1 MRLALI
7 MQDQSAT
14 TLDKYLCKLVEYILF
29 YSQDDSLTLVELC
42 KQIKEQF
49 SLEFDML
56 EVETAISRKGR
67 GRIALANKKYQLT
80 LKSLEQLKRNNNDP
94 NALLKAFILRF
105 LQETQKDYDVNE
117 LFNSIQKYLYYSF
130 NSCAENFLN
139 LCQSKVLI
147 HTENLEIP
155 DHLVQQIN
163 EFISWENDEK
173 NKLIYDIISFSYE
186 YCMLTTKKNNFLTKN
201 IFKGKRFFL
210 DANII
215 FRMAGINQDER
226 QFVIESF
233 IKKCKEIEIELYY
246 TSDTL
251 SEVYRV
257 IEGQIKYIKYLTQG
271 QAPIDAELLQ
281 SIDSTNEI
289 NDFYVLYYNWCKE
302 SGNEHTDYKSF
313 QNYLN
318 SLVGE
323 VFANLKLK
331 NIPSEDVGKN
341 RDTFSNLCSNLD
353 NFKKEKRPRKPN
365 SKESLR
371 TDVNNISY
379 ILSLRNDTEN
389 QSIWQTNDYFVSA
402 DQLLTNW
409 AKDQFSGVPVVV
421 IPSTWLSIMLRFG
434 GRSDDD
440 YKAFCL
446 FMRLRQHKSDS
457 ESIDINPVFL
467 LNALSRRTSDQELKQ
482 QIVEE
487 IINNKNEYV
496 LNTQDDYPIA
506 VENAFEN
513 ILQKEKADVS
523 TALAEKFMTYATE
536 KKEEIDKLQD
546 ELKDKS
552 TEEEHILKLANKKA
566 EKAVEKW
573 KNLLFLKAVLP
584 AVFAI
589 IMLLVTAVL
598 LFKIKPFY
606 DFLYNIASPTLK
618 SVESDTSWNIYMW
631 MVASFFSIAINYI
644 VIKPIVYFSSDER
657 KQILIKKYKKQ
668 IEKDLS

>member
-1 MRLALI
+1 

-14 TLDKYLCKLVEYILF
+14 TLDKYICKLVEYILF
-29 YSQDDSLTLVELC
+29 YSQKNNLSAVELC
-42 KQIKEQF
+42 KQIQEQF
-49 SLEFDML
+49 SLEFDVL
-56 EVETAISRKGR
+56 EIENAIDRKSR
-67 GRIALANKKYQLT
+67 GRVVLYDRKYQLSI
-80 LKSLEQLKRNNNDP
+80 KAIEQLKKVDNDP
-94 NALLKAFILRF
+94 TSLLKKYILMF
-105 LQETQKDYDVNE
+105 LNETKKEYNADE
-117 LFNSIQKYLYYSF
+117 LLENIQKYLYYSF
-130 NSCAENFLN
+130 NSSTENFLN
-139 LCQSKVLI
+139 LCDSKTV
-147 HTENLEIP
+147 TNAEKLEIP
-155 DHLVQQIN
+155 DHIVHEIN
-163 EFISWENDEK
+163 EFISWENVEK
-173 NKLIYDIISFSYE
+173 NKLIYDIVSFSYE
-186 YCMLTTKKNNFLTKN
+186 YCMLTTKKNDLLTKKM
-201 IFKGKRFFL
+201 FKGKRFFL

-233 IKKCKEIEIELYY
+233 IKKCKEIDIELCY

-251 SEVYRV
+251 NEVNRV
-257 IEGQIKYIKYLTQG
+257 IDGQIIHIKKISQG
-271 QAPIDAELLQ
+271 HAPIDAELLQ

-289 NDFYVLYYNWCKE
+289 NDFYILYYNWCKE
-302 SGNEHTDYKSF
+302 AGNDYTDYISF
-313 QNYLN
+313 RKFLARRVSDVFLN
-318 SLVGE
+318 L
-323 VFANLKLK
+323 NLKT
-331 NIPSEDVGKN
+331 IPNESHGKN
-341 RDTFSNLCSNLD
+341 KEFFDNLCTELD
-353 NFKKEKRPRKPN
+353 SFKKDRRPKKPN
-365 SKESLR
+365 LKESLR
-371 TDVNNISY
+371 TDINNILY
-379 ILSLRNDTEN
+379 IISLRNDKN
-389 QSIWQTNDYFVSA
+389 QQSLWQVNDYFVSA

-409 AKDQFSGVPVVV
+409 AKDQFSGVPIVV
-421 IPSTWLSIMLRFG
+421 IPSIWLSIMLHFG

-446 FMRLRQHKSDS
+446 FMSLRQHRFNN
-457 ESIDINPVFL
+457 EEVIINPIL
-467 LNALSRRTSDQELKQ
+467 LLDALAKRTSDRVLKQ

-487 IINNKNEYV
+487 IINNKSEYAFV
-496 LNTQDDYPIA
+496 DQKDYSDA

-513 ILQKEKADVS
+513 ILQKEKENVSSVLAD
-523 TALAEKFMTYATE
+523 KFKEYATE

-546 ELKDKS
+546 ELKDRS

-598 LFKIKPFY
+598 FFKIKPFY

-631 MVASFFSIAINYI
+631 MVASLFSIAINYI

-657 KQILIKKYKKQ
+657 KQVLIKKYKKQ